1 MSYGNNGNK
10 NIFPIQNPIYNQQI
24 NGQQMNPN
32 PQMINNNPQF
42 GTRIINNNPMNFNQ
56 QMMQQQMM
64 QQQFMQQQMMP
75 QQMGN
80 PGMMNQFI
88 QNQPMPMNPQMPI
101 NQPMP
106 MNPQM
111 GNPMSGMN
119 PTTSMQNAQEQAYKK
134 YLTFCYIQGLD
145 SSDSNIYSKYY
156 HIFLEQNQNNNNN
169 LKWNINQM
177 GMTNGAFNGG
187 NGMRVKV
194 GNGMNNGVINN
205 IGNKAGNDIYVDN
218 MNQPITN
225 VYTPHFKTGK
235 LPEILPRPENYINN
249 NNLNNNF
256 IPNNIPTVNIVFQAN
271 TGLKINLAIPR
282 NITIYQMLKLFT
294 EKIGIQDF
302 YINKGLTFLFNGQNM
317 LPYFNHLVGDQFKD
331 GMLITVFDQNG
342 VIGA

>member
-1 MSYGNNGNK
+1 MSYGNK

-24 NGQQMNPN
+24 NGQQINPN

-56 QMMQQQMM
+56 QMIQQQMM

-80 PGMMNQFI
+80 PGMMNQFMPM
-88 QNQPMPMNPQMPI
+88 NQPMPN

-111 GNPMSGMN
+111 GNPMPGMN
-119 PTTSMQNAQEQAYKK
+119 PTTSMQNAQEQAFKK
-134 YLTFCYIQGLD
+134 YLTFCYIQGLN

-156 HIFLEQNQNNNNN
+156 HIFLEENQNNNNN
-169 LKWNINQM
+169 LKGNVNQM
-177 GMTNGAFNGG
+177 GMPNGAFNGG
-187 NGMRVKV
+187 NGMGAKV

-205 IGNKAGNDIYVDN
+205 MGNNAGNDIYVDN
-218 MNQPITN
+218 MNQPITS
-225 VYTPHFKTGK
+225 VYTPQFQKNGK
-235 LPEILPRPENYINN
+235 LKEIIPRPENYVNNTN

-256 IPNNIPTVNIVFQAN
+256 IANNIPTVNIIFQAN

-282 NITIYQMLKLFT
+282 NITVYQMLKLFT

-317 LPYFNHLVGDQFKD
+317 LPYFNYLVGDLFKD